1 MLKNLFANLKNSEII
16 NIGREVNYIEKLK
29 ETDTFVGNYLV
40 TKDDSVITLLS
51 IFKIIS
57 NYYLQYVYLENCD
70 DLYYLEK
77 LKKHFN
83 DLLINYKSINL
94 KDIPEDIKLII
105 QREYKFL
112 SQCDDEKFK
121 NIVDKT
127 IKEIK
132 DYYLDKDIVNMKLG
146 IKAFDLAKYVYA
158 KLYRLRYFNK
168 VSDEELNLIIY
179 FIQKEFLKSGY
190 TAFNENIVID
200 SQLIPNIIKN
210 NKTIC
215 NYHEDKSYMKIPVL
229 FFDLLDKLII
239 KFGNMNLVELKE
251 ALNLDEAFQESLQN
265 EGIITIKMLLKD
277 INKKDLKIA
286 KKL

>member
-1 MLKNLFANLKNSEII
+1 
-16 NIGREVNYIEKLK
+16 
-29 ETDTFVGNYLV
+29 
-40 TKDDSVITLLS
+40 
-51 IFKIIS
+51 
-57 NYYLQYVYLENCD
+57 
-70 DLYYLEK
+70 
-77 LKKHFN
+77 
-83 DLLINYKSINL
+83 
-94 KDIPEDIKLII
+94 
-105 QREYKFL
+105 
-112 SQCDDEKFK
+112 
-121 NIVDKT
+121 
-127 IKEIK
+127 
-132 DYYLDKDIVNMKLG
+132 MKLG